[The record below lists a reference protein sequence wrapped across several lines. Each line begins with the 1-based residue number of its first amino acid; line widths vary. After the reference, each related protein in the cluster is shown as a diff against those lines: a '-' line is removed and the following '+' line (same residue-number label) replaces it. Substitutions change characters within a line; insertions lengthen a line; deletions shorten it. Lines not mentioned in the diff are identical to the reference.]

1 MNWYIESTRTDKNY
15 LRVVNET
22 VGEVMDY
29 FCDEVNKIDEEEF
42 DEDKIIELCRDI
54 MNKLP
59 ILRFHTKK
67 DYNWTT
73 YENDSF
79 WFDYNSNTKIRFN
92 EPLKSIKRDI
102 LLNNILK

>member
-1 MNWYIESTRTDKNY
+1 MNWYIETNRTDKNY

-22 VGEVMDY
+22 VSEVMDY
-29 FCDEVNKIDEEEF
+29 FCSEVDKIDEEEF
-42 DEDKIIELCRDI
+42 NEDRIIELCRDI

-67 DYNWTT
+67 DYKWHT

-92 EPLKSIKRDI
+92 DPLKSIKRDI